1 MPDPLALVLSINQ
14 HEADLRRD
22 LGAQAPEFFA
32 GRDTFLAQA
41 TEAGADQQAALG
53 AAILAYVD
61 GYPAAARLL
70 RAADPNLFG
79 PPAPAAKMAPAATNA
94 GVVTVRPPPAAESAA
109 TVAAVA
115 APAGANGANAAPSQG
130 EPPPASPTASGPPS
144 PPPVASGAALP
155 AAPTAPT
162 DARAQWLKEV
172 VAAALGLLLVGG
184 TVVMAFV
191 ILTKTGPDLQAAKDI
206 LLVLTSLTGVVLGY
220 YFGRIPSDARAAQA
234 QQVADR
240 AQQETAE
247 VKTRARGLADQVE
260 SIVDRLPSPG
270 ADALTRGGAAG
281 AGPDV
286 LRQDLREVARQAR
299 RL

>member
-115 APAGANGANAAPSQG
+115 APAGANGANAAPPQG
-130 EPPPASPTASGPPS
+130 EPPPASQTAPAQPTPAG
-144 PPPVASGAALP
+144 SGAALP

-270 ADALTRGGAAG
+270 ADPLTRGGAAG